1 MALWYRVFGGK
12 LDYKKTGDQYK
23 IRNIYHCSLKASSHN
38 TGNI

>member
-1 MALWYRVFGGK
+1 MAPWFGVVGRE

-38 TGNI
+38 AGNI